1 MKKVEKQAVKAQVA
15 IPAER
20 NYDVVVVGAGGAG
33 FAAALTAKAL
43 GVSVI
48 LLEKMPQVGGNSLI
62 SGAEM
67 NVAQSWI

>member
-1 MKKVEKQAVKAQVA
+1 V
-15 IPAER
+15 P
-20 NYDVVVVGAGGAG
+20 
-33 FAAALTAKAL
+33 AALTAKAL